1 MKNDLQNQPKA
12 VVDLIKSIME
22 KTLEE
27 NKSSTGYQ
35 LYHKDFSSAMK
46 HAYEFA
52 KKKYGIDIDS
62 KEIDDKVAT
71 GPRKPTSGKTNSYR
85 LLDKDGKK
93 AVQIQVYN
101 MDNKKYELNMYKEEV
116 ELDEERWKY
125 KGDTNYKVGG
135 NLRYDD
141 KLDYKLSKAD
151 ADILNKYMKQ
161 AKNDA
166 ARSKVWNMF
175 WDSKETGNKATGP
188 VKAIA
193 FAKKALEIVELTQ
206 AEYEHKLAAKN
217 QSRARNN
224 EDKKVEEDDNP
235 CWKGYEMIGMKKK
248 NGKEVPNCVPKK
260 EGTTMKRFGTFMNEA
275 TGGMKMIGA
284 ADELEKYSK
293 KSGGIDKKDFMKAVK
308 LMRQGMSDKL
318 VDFTNDLDTEPRE
331 KIVDVVANH
340 IGVKA
345 TEKMFKVR
353 FNNRSEEV
361 EEEFVNEGKMKDLAL
376 DIDNVYKGMQKNFVM
391 KSFADKFK
399 QDVSKTM
406 NIRKSLEKILPDY
419 VSGKDIQKL
428 MASHCVSEEKV
439 VCPEC
444 DGKGCEHCNDKGYHM
459 KDEELS
465 AKQKKID
472 INKNGKVDG
481 ADLAKLRAKKES
493 FEFSD
498 LVENSDKED
507 AKEMSDVVKE
517 LDPKVKV
524 AVLKKRVYD
533 MAMEKY
539 KNKSRANKIAGMV
552 K

>member
-52 KKKYGIDIDS
+52 KKKYGIDIDP

-116 ELDEERWKY
+116 ELDEVKRGASTMNRLK
-125 KGDTNYKVGG
+125 
-135 NLRYDD
+135 
-141 KLDYKLSKAD
+141 
-151 ADILNKYMKQ
+151 DIQNKSNAM
-161 AKNDA
+161 
-166 ARSKVWNMF
+166 
-175 WDSKETGNKATGP
+175 
-188 VKAIA
+188 
-193 FAKKALEIVELTQ
+193 
-206 AEYEHKLAAKN
+206 AAKPKN
-217 QSRARNN
+217 T
-224 EDKKVEEDDNP
+224 KEE
-235 CWKGYEMIGMKKK
+235 
-248 NGKEVPNCVPKK
+248 KEVPNCVPKK

-524 AVLKKRVYD
+524 AELKKRVYD